1 MAGQS
6 IAGGWSPIISF
17 SKPVLKLIMYPI
29 CMYARGRVLVM
40 FIFICMR
47 VIVSDPL
54 TFWNISLNTFTLT
67 YVGRLL
73 FYLLSKPGRPRK
85 SSEVG
90 GGGPGPGLPTGTP
103 DRFVL
108 SFYLE
113 KKLSEYQ
120 STWICNYMPGKYLN
134 RLQTGMIHDCC
145 RNGRAR
151 SRGAGGVSQSQ
162 PGSR

>member
-1 MAGQS
+1 MPGEVYKLCLSS
-6 IAGGWSPIISF
+6 IVCVW
-17 SKPVLKLIMYPI
+17 LW
-29 CMYARGRVLVM
+29 
-40 FIFICMR
+40 
-47 VIVSDPL
+47 DPL
-54 TFWNISLNTFTLT
+54 TLTISLNTFTLT

-162 PGSR
+162 PGSRWVLEIFVHLFFFKKVEMVV

>member
-1 MAGQS
+1 MPGEVYKLCLSS
-6 IAGGWSPIISF
+6 IVCVWLCQILWLLDHFPQY
-17 SKPVLKLIMYPI
+17 LHI
-29 CMYARGRVLVM
+29 CG
-40 FIFICMR
+40 
-47 VIVSDPL
+47 S
-54 TFWNISLNTFTLT
+54 
-67 YVGRLL
+67 L
-73 FYLLSKPGRPRK
+73 FYPLSKPGRPRK

-162 PGSR
+162 PGSRWVLEILVHIFSTVL

>member
-6 IAGGWSPIISF
+6 IAGGWSLIISF

-103 DRFVL
+103 DRFV
-108 SFYLE
+108 
-113 KKLSEYQ
+113 
-120 STWICNYMPGKYLN
+120 
-134 RLQTGMIHDCC
+134 
-145 RNGRAR
+145 
-151 SRGAGGVSQSQ
+151 
-162 PGSR
+162 